1 MRGVV
6 WFGIGFRI
14 WFGLERDCVYVFFYV
29 WMVDLVGNWVMIIT
43 GESRFAIWA
52 VLLVVW
58 LVREM

>member
-1 MRGVV
+1 
-6 WFGIGFRI
+6 
-14 WFGLERDCVYVFFYV
+14 
-29 WMVDLVGNWVMIIT
+29 MVDLVGNWVMIIT